1 MYIRSYRTIKLKLT
15 LIVCL
20 SMILNTLNSFEFMH
34 LQKMHLK
41 KIYFLSPTIFP
52 QFLQLLKYRL
62 ISKFNLK
69 IHKLNNLNT
78 LYSSLY
84 KQILNLK
91 IKFKII
97 TFKQAILKI
106 Q

>member
-20 SMILNTLNSFEFMH
+20 SMILNTLNGFEFMH

-52 QFLQLLKYRL
+52 QFLQFFYNK
-62 ISKFNLK
+62 
-69 IHKLNNLNT
+69 
-78 LYSSLY
+78 LY
-84 KQILNLK
+84 KKGVGDRKNC
-91 IKFKII
+91 
-97 TFKQAILKI
+97 
-106 Q
+106 